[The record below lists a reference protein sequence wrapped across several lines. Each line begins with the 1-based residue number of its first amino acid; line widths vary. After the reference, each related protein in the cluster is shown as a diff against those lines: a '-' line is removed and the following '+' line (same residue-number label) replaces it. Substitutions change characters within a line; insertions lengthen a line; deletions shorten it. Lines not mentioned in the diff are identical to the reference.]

1 MPGYEGGGKRIFYIY
16 KWGGAEGNRENVL
29 FNDVVCHKG
38 SYCGLSIYFKFNFF
52 LFVLGIED
60 LAVRCGSNAQG
71 EGVNVSSGS
80 CFSFILSECHQELTI
95 ITLLY

>member
-38 SYCGLSIYFKFNFF
+38 SNCGLTIYYKLN
-52 LFVLGIED
+52 
-60 LAVRCGSNAQG
+60 LAIPR
-71 EGVNVSSGS
+71 
-80 CFSFILSECHQELTI
+80 
-95 ITLLY
+95 LLLISAVHGLMAE